1 MRLKHLVLPPSA
13 GRYELLKPSRR
24 TGADYFIDL
33 LELYDGSNAEHVL
46 DTMAES
52 GFLHSAI
59 PAPKNFILGVCSEEE
74 IAEAKSALT
83 PAAERILK
91 AHLVD
96 VFDDDVE
103 SPTLRMVLRSTDAAN
118 EGEEYSIP
126 IPAGAFIVNAT
137 DHISTKTNHF
147 APILSDDG
155 LVVCPQK
162 LTGFTGPSANHVTHA
177 YYTGTLAGNWER
189 LPRVSFEPRDKA
201 RVGIVRPPSM
211 PPPDHRPSAAR
222 KMHGAVP

>member
-24 TGADYFIDL
+24 TGADYFLDL

-147 APILSDDG
+147 APILSGCATFWVTSVLANICRGVRSAGHGEVLRARCRSATDIMCPFSWPSRHAHSSCSFRFC
-155 LVVCPQK
+155 LVSK
-162 LTGFTGPSANHVTHA
+162 LRNC
-177 YYTGTLAGNWER
+177 
-189 LPRVSFEPRDKA
+189 
-201 RVGIVRPPSM
+201 
-211 PPPDHRPSAAR
+211 
-222 KMHGAVP
+222 